1 MVGAVKSNLGHSEG
15 SSGLNSVAKVII
27 AFENKC
33 VPANLHFNEPKQEIY
48 AIVNKQIQPVI
59 KNTRFPNGIVG
70 VNSFGV
76 GGVNVV
82 VAAPPQDATRRL
94 QTKKQTLDDAYAVPA
109 NFLEIDVCN
118 PITHGVARNRY
129 TDYEIRMRVC
139 FFDFLLVFRNQL
151 ILFFTE

>member
-1 MVGAVKSNLGHSEG
+1 MATTQQQVPTSNIMNNISTNNGDTNNT
-15 SSGLNSVAKVII
+15 SG
-27 AFENKC
+27 
-33 VPANLHFNEPKQEIY
+33 
-48 AIVNKQIQPVI
+48 
-59 KNTRFPNGIVG
+59 GG
-70 VNSFGV
+70 VGV